1 MARGN
6 NRRKQNRIRKMIRK
20 MNKVTTLLH
29 NKAEADKDTFAVF
42 AVAAVCV

>member
-1 MARGN
+1 
-6 NRRKQNRIRKMIRK
+6 

-42 AVAAVCV
+42 AVAAVCVWHTSAKRIAFFRGS